1 MKKTILI
8 LFLLVT
14 AAGVQAQNSCTA
26 DAGGDRVF
34 CLPAFGDS
42 TLPDTSQLTLGGFP
56 AASGG
61 IEPYT
66 YTWTMTPIILEKGQV
81 ISAADILD
89 DTTAANPL
97 VTFFQS
103 DEQTFFLT
111 VRDSTGA
118 VCRDT
123 VTIKQNIWD
132 ISLVD
137 YDFFIEEGDT
147 ITLNEPNFSP
157 QNGEIDSVLWRPR
170 HGMID
175 STSMQPLVSPTQNTG
190 YYATVWNKNGCRATG
205 NPFQFVTVYPL
216 SAVDR
221 SQNSDLTIY
230 PNPARDFIRV
240 EHSFGQNPKTFIQLI
255 DLRGQTVKRVP
266 YSNAS
271 VQIDLSDLSPGVYLV
286 VVRDHGGNTLHQKTI
301 VRQRR

>member
-1 MKKTILI
+1 MKKSILI
-8 LFLLVT
+8 LFLFVE
-14 AAGVQAQNSCTA
+14 AIGVKAQTGCTA

-42 TLPDTSQLTLGGFP
+42 TPPDTSQLTLGGFP

-66 YTWTMTPIILEKGQV
+66 YTWTMTPITLEKGQV

-97 VTFFQS
+97 VTFFQR
-103 DEQTFFLT
+103 DVQTFFLT

-123 VTIKQNIWD
+123 VTIKQNIWNV
-132 ISLVD
+132 SLAE
-137 YDFFIEEGDT
+137 YDFYIEEGET
-147 ITLNEPNFSP
+147 LTLNEPNFSP
-157 QNGEIDSVLWRPR
+157 KSGVIDSVLWRPR

-175 STSMQPLVSPTQNTG
+175 STSTLPVVSPTQNTG
-190 YYATVWNKNGCRATG
+190 YYATIWDDSGCRATG
-205 NPFQFVTVYPL
+205 NAFQHVTVYPL
-216 SAVDR
+216 SAPNKYNKKEFD
-221 SQNSDLTIY
+221 IY

-255 DLRGQTVKRVP
+255 DLRGQTVKHVP
-266 YSNAS
+266 FNNGS
-271 VQIDLSDLSPGVYLV
+271 VKVDISDLAAGLYWVTIREPGGKTV
-286 VVRDHGGNTLHQKTI
+286 HQKMI